1 MYTASG
7 INFGVG
13 KVNFV
18 DLTFPPNDI
27 NALGEVSYS
36 QDLMGCKF
44 DFSTMP
50 PKCDGDV
57 IKKGQSFKYG
67 RFAANNIFIPIA
79 KFDDPMQQPLT
90 GFEKMID
97 NVLKIQWCPNEDHFK
112 VSFNLI
118 PGARYLG
125 PYFLTYA
132 GPASSAADAKSEL

>member
-1 MYTASG
+1 MYTAAG

-50 PKCDGDV
+50 PTCDGAV
-57 IKKGQSFKYG
+57 IQKGKSFKYG

-79 KFDDPMQQPLT
+79 KFDDPMQKPLT

-97 NVLKIQWCPNEDHFK
+97 NVLNIQWCPNENHFK
-112 VSFNLI
+112 LHFNLI
-118 PGARYLG
+118 PGHPAG

-132 GPASSAADAKSEL
+132 GAASSAADAKSEL